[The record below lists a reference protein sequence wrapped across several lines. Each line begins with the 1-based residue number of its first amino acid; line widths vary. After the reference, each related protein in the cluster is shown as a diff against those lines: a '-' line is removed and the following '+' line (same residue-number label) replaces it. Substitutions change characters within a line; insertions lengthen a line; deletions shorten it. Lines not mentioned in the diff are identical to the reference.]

1 MAGLNKERIIMN
13 FAEKYKVVPV
23 MASDDINAGV
33 DSDSINMS
41 KFHRCTFIITFGTL
55 NGDAVLK
62 VYSGATDG
70 AKTSALT
77 FRYALASAA
86 IGSASCDVL
95 AATTAAATLTLTA
108 ATYTDKMLIVEVD
121 ASAMDIANDEEW
133 ITLEL
138 SAAANSG
145 SCDIVAILEPRYA
158 SNCSGT
164 ALA

>member
-1 MAGLNKERIIMN
+1 MK

-41 KFHRCTFIITFGTL
+41 KFHSCAFVLTFGTL
-55 NGDAVLK
+55 SGDAVLT

-77 FRYALASAA
+77 FHYALGSAA

-95 AATTAAATLTLTA
+95 GADATASSLTLTA

-121 ASAMDIANDEEW
+121 AADMDVANKEEW
-133 ITLEL
+133 LTLSL
-138 SAAANSG
+138 SNAANSG
-145 SCDIVAILEPRYA
+145 SCDIVAYLEPRYTG
-158 SNCSGT
+158 NCSAS